1 MIDDATWAALE
12 RAARDVQQRAWAP
25 YSQFRVGAAVLTEDG
40 QIFAGC
46 NVENASYGATICAER
61 TAVGSAVAAGHTRL
75 VACVV
80 VGPLADAITPC
91 GICRQVLSEFGPDM
105 PVRCVAEL
113 DLSARLDTTIPE
125 LLPGAFSGV
134 YLRR

>member
-91 GICRQVLSEFGPDM
+91 GICRQVLSEFDPRAVARRIFGRLPS
-105 PVRCVAEL
+105 PVTVRRE
-113 DLSARLDTTIPE
+113 SAARAVSYSFT
-125 LLPGAFSGV
+125 
-134 YLRR
+134 